1 MLFGETLWLGVF
13 GTPRSVRKIN
23 NNPVIWKDYTDQFV
37 VQSEAIMR
45 FVEETKRIKFMI
57 SDYLSRNANEPS

>member
-1 MLFGETLWLGVF
+1 MFFGETLWLGVF